1 MAADPHLQDVALLI
15 EKGFTLKDLWG
26 TLPWDDE
33 MPEEYIEAFAEIYR
47 MIDHARVQKF
57 SGV

>member
-15 EKGFTLKDLWG
+15 EKGFSLKELWG
-26 TLPWDDE
+26 TLPWDDD

-47 MIDHARVQKF
+47 NIDNARIQKLN
-57 SGV
+57 GI